1 MWVRILES
9 GSKVSGFGF
18 TTERAEGLEGFRG
31 IVGFRTWDCL
41 EFRVRGSRI
50 RGLGFRGRFG
60 LWLST
65 GALIS
70 VTARGSFS
78 SSFQGPGICREFYIM
93 SGLYI
98 LQSVT

>member
-41 EFRVRGSRI
+41 EFRVRVH
-50 RGLGFRGRFG
+50 GF
-60 LWLST
+60 
-65 GALIS
+65 GA
-70 VTARGSFS
+70 
-78 SSFQGPGICREFYIM
+78 
-93 SGLYI
+93 
-98 LQSVT
+98 